1 MNQVRGAS
9 DIVILHG
16 TNKIMYQLVEEVLLY
31 WGKISFSV
39 SKKDFEA

>member
-9 DIVILHG
+9 GIVILHG

-31 WGKISFSV
+31 
-39 SKKDFEA
+39 